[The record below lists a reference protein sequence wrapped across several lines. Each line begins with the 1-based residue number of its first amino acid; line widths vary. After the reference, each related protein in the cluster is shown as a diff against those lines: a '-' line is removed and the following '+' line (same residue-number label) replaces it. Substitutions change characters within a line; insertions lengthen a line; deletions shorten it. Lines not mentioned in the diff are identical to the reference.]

1 MATYLPNVTDVIPE
15 PALFTP
21 DFSFLDTMLRR
32 RQGLYEQGFAQV
44 NSAYN
49 FVNRNVTNPYSSKVR
64 DTFLKQAQEN
74 LKNLSSLDLSQ
85 QQNVRMASGVFEPFV
100 KNRGVLADMAVTA
113 HWDQQESIAE
123 SFRLKDGGK
132 EYSDDNINYVRLQR
146 QAFAND
152 DISSVGSYYANRRS
166 YSPYYDW
173 NKEMQDAMK
182 NFKPS
187 SVKMERIN
195 GMYMVTT
202 KDASWTKEEINK
214 YLSATL
220 SDKAKQQMRIEA
232 AVRFPDLN
240 SVAGLYV
247 SQAAQDLPMM
257 ENRIQQVNSALK
269 SEKDPNAVRALQEE
283 RDFYTERAKEIKGN
297 IQSIQQG
304 DVEFLKKN
312 AQRLAESIYIGQTV
326 SRIANGFSHT
336 DIEQTIGFNQ
346 VAMMYARMAF
356 DREMKEMEVGKAP
369 AGIVPVVME
378 GESIET
384 NQQILNSNVLNA
396 QKEVNAR
403 LADLKDVI
411 VRTDPAFKGRSADS
425 LTEDELDNWML
436 QNQNS
441 KELTSFIKAGQKLE
455 LKKEEVELWNQNAKN
470 YADEKIGEGGLETIQ
485 EYEKVQAEVLPQ
497 IEGELR
503 PVWDP
508 VKRTYKRAAKA
519 FERGDEN
526 GMVDLGPFYYESGG
540 TGGSRASADYKGARN
555 FAKEVAAERLG
566 TSREGLDKLV
576 EEYNAHLKEFNSD
589 KNTIVTRSRK
599 GQTLSVDDDV
609 YKNALGYLASVSGLD
624 KTKIAGIKWF
634 PSPVDNKMQFNLD
647 DANATS
653 PIDREQI
660 KNKLIASGFKATY
673 NDKTDVFT
681 IADLGSIVSPE
692 LDPFKGID
700 QTHLQVINN
709 AESFGGSPGSSRMSP
724 HFEFEGVPGRPQFS
738 IETLFTTSPDVR
750 KYILHINGTPVNNTY
765 TSAYEAYVQAFGL
778 AASPVNL
785 NIILNRK

>member
-1 MATYLPNVTDVIPE
+1 MA
-15 PALFTP
+15 A
-21 DFSFLDTMLRR
+21 
-32 RQGLYEQGFAQV
+32 
-44 NSAYN
+44 
-49 FVNRNVTNPYSSKVR
+49 
-64 DTFLKQAQEN
+64 
-74 LKNLSSLDLSQ
+74 
-85 QQNVRMASGVFEPFV
+85 GVFEPFV

-152 DISSVGSYYANRRS
+152 DISTVGSYYANRRS

-173 NKEMQDAMK
+173 NKEIQDVMK

-195 GMYMVTT
+195 GMYMITT

-247 SQAAQDLPMM
+247 SQAAQDLPVM

-283 RDFYTERAKEIKGN
+283 RDFYTERAKEIRGN

-326 SRIANGFSHT
+326 GRIANGFSHT

-369 AGIVPVVME
+369 AGIVPVIME

-384 NQQILNSNVLNA
+384 NQQILDSNVVNA

-441 KELTSFIKAGQKLE
+441 KELTAFIKAGQKLE
-455 LKKEEVELWNQNAKN
+455 IKKEEVELWNQNAQN
-470 YADEKIGEGGLETIQ
+470 YANEKIGEGSLETIQ
-485 EYEKVQAEVLPQ
+485 EYEKIQAEVLPG
-497 IEGELR
+497 IEANLK

-508 VKRTYKRAAKA
+508 VKKTYKRPAKYVINMDG
-519 FERGDEN
+519 EKIQLEKGDEN
-526 GMVDLGPFYYESGG
+526 GMVDVGPYYFESGG
-540 TGGSRASADYKGARN
+540 YGGSQASADYKGARSS
-555 FAKEVAAERLG
+555 AKEVAAERLG

-576 EEYNAHLKEFNSD
+576 EEYNAYLKEFNSD

-599 GQTLSVDDDV
+599 GQTLSVDDDL

-647 DANATS
+647 DATATT

-660 KNKLIASGFKATY
+660 KNKLIASGFNATY

-709 AESFGGSPGSSRMSP
+709 AESFSGSPGSSRMSP

-738 IETLFTTSPDVR
+738 IETLFTSSPDVR
-750 KYILHINGTPVNNTY
+750 KYILHINGMPVNNTY
-765 TSAYEAYVQAFGL
+765 TSAYEAYVQAYGL

>member
-49 FVNRNVTNPYSSKVR
+49 FVNRSVTNPYSSKVR
-64 DTFLKQAQEN
+64 DTFLKQAQDN

-152 DISSVGSYYANRRS
+152 DISTVGNYYSNRRS
-166 YSPYYDW
+166 YTPYYDW

-247 SQAAQDLPMM
+247 SQAAQDLPVM

-269 SEKDPNAVRALQEE
+269 SEKDPNVVRALQEE
-283 RDFYTERAKEIKGN
+283 RDFYTDRAKEIRGN

-326 SRIANGFSHT
+326 GRIANGFSHT

-356 DREMKEMEVGKAP
+356 DREENKKDREKDLVSEPNISVTTP
-369 AGIVPVVME
+369 
-378 GESIET
+378 GEPIET
-384 NQQILNSNVLNA
+384 NLRILHEGVDFS
-396 QKEVNAR
+396 QKEMDQKW
-403 LADLKDVI
+403 ADLKSII
-411 VRTDPAFKGRSADS
+411 VNTDPAFKGRTSNS
-425 LTEDELDNWML
+425 LTEDEISAWMEKNPNSADLNLFL
-436 QNQNS
+436 QSVEKVNIA
-441 KELTSFIKAGQKLE
+441 KDKLE
-455 LKKEEVELWNQNAKN
+455 LWDQNAIK
-470 YADEKIGEGGLETIQ
+470 YARENMSPSELETYDRYNQEKEKIKLETDPKLKVFTQPSFFGNVTQVVPEDELFSGDYKAKSDATNAQNVRGLEKTLMLKQSAAQQGAAINTGLTLQ
-485 EYEKVQAEVLPQ
+485 EALAIDNKFESL
-497 IEGELR
+497 
-503 PVWDP
+503 
-508 VKRTYKRAAKA
+508 KR
-519 FERGDEN
+519 
-526 GMVDLGPFYYESGG
+526 
-540 TGGSRASADYKGARN
+540 DY
-555 FAKEVAAERLG
+555 
-566 TSREGLDKLV
+566 
-576 EEYNAHLKEFNSD
+576 NSS
-589 KNTIVTRSRK
+589 KNTIVTQSK
-599 GQTLSVDDDV
+599 IGFTKPVDDDI
-609 YKNALGYLASVSGLD
+609 YKQALGSISALSGLD
-624 KTKIAGIKWF
+624 KTKIAGIKWIPAPGKF
-634 PSPVDNKMQFNLD
+634 DMQFNID
-647 DANATS
+647 DASATTPIDRNEIVNRLNASGIRTTYNEQTDVITLNNGGVKISPELNPYRQISPNHQDIINTAESFTGNPGMSRTS
-653 PIDREQI
+653 PIFDW
-660 KNKLIASGFKATY
+660 A
-673 NDKTDVFT
+673 
-681 IADLGSIVSPE
+681 
-692 LDPFKGID
+692 
-700 QTHLQVINN
+700 
-709 AESFGGSPGSSRMSP
+709 
-724 HFEFEGVPGRPQFS
+724 GVPGRPQFA
-738 IETLFTTSPDVR
+738 IQTVFTSSPD
-750 KYILHINGTPVNNTY
+750 NNRYVLLLDNMPLKKTFN
-765 TSAYEAYVQAFGL
+765 SAYDAYSAAYGL
-778 AASPVNL
+778 ASNPADL
-785 NIILNRK
+785 AIIQNSLK